1 MAQIN
6 FLRDRSPLFN
16 ILFLAALAL
25 FCTGIFSLLAMMVIQ
40 LAWGIPVFSDP
51 AALSDLNNPAILNPM
66 KFLQAMYS
74 IGLFIVPCFL
84 FLKLAQENS
93 FRFLKMKAVP
103 AITSLFIVFG
113 IILTVQPL
121 VELTG
126 KWNAAF
132 PFPEAFGIKEWI
144 KQAEEQGEVVT
155 KAFLK
160 ADNAGVFL
168 LNVFI
173 MAFLPALGEEIF
185 FRGMIQQYTTKAVK
199 NVYIAIVI
207 TAIIFSAFHFQFMG
221 FLPRMLLGIILG
233 CIFVWSGNIWL
244 AVFAHFLNNGA
255 AVTLNYLNQRNVI
268 SEEQLES
275 VASDNV
281 LVVVLSLVLLGMLLF
296 VLYKQRKQEL
306 SNFST
311 NNL

>member
-1 MAQIN
+1 MAQFH

-16 ILFLAALAL
+16 ILFLSALGL
-25 FCTGIFSLLAMMVIQ
+25 FCTGIFSLLAMVVIQ
-40 LAWGIPVFSDP
+40 LGWGIPVFSDP
-51 AALSDLNNPAILNPM
+51 TALSDFNNPAILNPM

-84 FLKLAQENS
+84 FLKLAEEKP
-93 FRFLKMKAVP
+93 FEFLKMKTFP
-103 AITSLFIVFG
+103 AIISLLIAFG
-113 IILTVQPL
+113 IMLVVQPI

-132 PFPEAFGIKEWI
+132 PFPETFGISDWI
-144 KQAEEQGEVVT
+144 KHAEEQGEIVT
-155 KAFLK
+155 KIFLK
-160 ADNAGVFL
+160 ADSINVFL

-173 MAFLPALGEEIF
+173 MAFLPALGEEFF
-185 FRGMIQQYTTKAVK
+185 FRGMIQQYMIKAVK

-244 AVFAHFLNNGA
+244 SVFAHFLNNGA
-255 AVTLNYLNQRNVI
+255 AVTLDYLNQRNVI
-268 SEEQLES
+268 NEEQLET

-281 LVVVLSLVLLGMLLF
+281 LVVLLSLALLGMLLF
-296 VLYKQRKQEL
+296 ILFKQRRQEL
-306 SNFST
+306 QAQ
-311 NNL
+311 

>member
-1 MAQIN
+1 MAQIH
-6 FLRDRSPLFN
+6 FLRVRSPLFN
-16 ILFLAALAL
+16 ILFLSSLAL
-25 FCTGIFSLLAMMVIQ
+25 FCTGIFSLLAMVVIQ
-40 LAWGIPVFSDP
+40 LGWGIPVFSDP
-51 AALSDLNNPAILNPM
+51 TALSDFNNPAILNPM

-74 IGLFIVPCFL
+74 IGLFIIPCFV

-93 FRFLKMKAVP
+93 FEFLKMKTFP
-103 AITSLFIVFG
+103 AIIGLLIAFG
-113 IILTVQPL
+113 IMLVVQPL

-132 PFPEAFGIKEWI
+132 PFPEAYGIADWI
-144 KQAEEQGEVVT
+144 KQAEEQGAVVT

-160 ADNAGVFL
+160 ADTIGVFL

-185 FRGMIQQYTTKAVK
+185 FRGMIQQYMTKAVN

-233 CIFVWSGNIWL
+233 CIFVWSKNIWL
-244 AVFAHFLNNGA
+244 SVFAHFLNNGA
-255 AVTLNYLNQRNVI
+255 AVTLDYLNQRNVI

-281 LVVVLSLVLLGMLLF
+281 LVVGLSLILLAGLMF
-296 VLYKQRKQEL
+296 VLHKQQKVEL
-306 SNFST
+306 QPQ
-311 NNL
+311 

>member
-40 LAWGIPVFSDP
+40 LAWGIPAFSDP
-51 AALSDLNNPAILNPM
+51 AALSNLNNPAILNPM

-93 FRFLKMKAVP
+93 FQFLKMKAVP

-113 IILTVQPL
+113 IMLTVQPL

-255 AVTLNYLNQRNVI
+255 AVTLDYLNQQNVI
-268 SEEQLES
+268 NEEQLES

-281 LVVVLSLVLLGMLLF
+281 LVVVLSLVLLSGLMF
-296 VLYKQRKQEL
+296 VLHKQHKQEL
-306 SNFST
+306 QPQ
-311 NNL
+311 